1 MGGLGIFSFL
11 GGTLLYFYFQYN
23 GLILIIQAPILVLVE
38 MSGLYV
44 YLINTTPSSQN
55 YFFFMYLQIEYIT
68 TPSDYWNQVYC
79 CGSIG
84 AEVLFQGL
92 VFEGFRV
99 QVLGFRGLGFRVQVV
114 GFGVMWAS
122 QRLHFQF
129 FMGLCSVSQTFML
142 WLSGAS
148 RVSDSF
154 RMVLVSVLQLCYL
167 ASFLNSGWVSS
178 KALGSRISGLNQGWG
193 VPCYEDIR
201 A

>member
-1 MGGLGIFSFL
+1 MGGLDIFSFL

-99 QVLGFRGLGFRVQVV
+99 QVVGFRGLGFFPSYLAGTRPALQGIDLGLGCRVQDLPAAL
-114 GFGVMWAS
+114 GFNIFDAAFRLLGLCGVAP
-122 QRLHFQF
+122 QILARALKLHF
-129 FMGLCSVSQTFML
+129 LL
-142 WLSGAS
+142 GAP
-148 RVSDSF
+148 
-154 RMVLVSVLQLCYL
+154 
-167 ASFLNSGWVSS
+167 FLPGPSMYS
-178 KALGSRISGLNQGWG
+178 
-193 VPCYEDIR
+193 
-201 A
+201 